1 MLLSAHPEVGGSE
14 GSTMNPDA
22 GGAGKKWGGLRR
34 TIQGLRLVWKVNGL
48 FLLILVTALG
58 ISGYFSNLAFENSE
72 LDAARELSLESS
84 DRVLARIREVMMED
98 GAHQLQDAVSRIAS
112 ENPTYRDIRLIS
124 HHGEILSSQLSPTPP
139 AVDSLS
145 WPCTICHSSPA
156 DSRVTSECSF
166 CEIQEPPGSPR
177 YLSVATPIFA
187 QEGCAGAG
195 CHSVVGDS
203 TVLGVLQAD
212 YSLARV
218 DTLIAQRNWHTA
230 LAIIISLLLG
240 SAATWWMTERL
251 LGRRIRALREGA
263 LRLAQHDFSFR
274 FSDTT
279 GDGLAELVGVFD
291 DMTEELSSALLEL
304 SSAREHLQAIVEDSA
319 DIIITVDPTGL
330 ITTFNPG
337 AERILGY
344 QREEIIGRR
353 IEMLFQDPRDRD
365 KAIAQLD
372 HTDHVVNYITRFVTK
387 DGKIRNVLLTL
398 SRLRSPDG
406 EPIGTLGV
414 SKDITRE
421 LRLQRRLLRSERMA
435 ALGQA
440 ITGIQHSIK
449 NMLNVMKGGSYMV
462 KLGLNKDDRDMLMEG
477 WEMVQ
482 QGIDDMTQ
490 MSKSM
495 LDFARTKKLKIEPE
509 DLAVLLQRIH
519 GINRAKFREEGVELV
534 LEAAEDL
541 PLVEV
546 DAEMI
551 RSVVMDLLSNA
562 LDACSWKD
570 YPEGEAPRV
579 TMGLGPSTD
588 PAYVDIV
595 VQDNGEGMPEEVKHR
610 IFTPFF
616 STKDKMGTG
625 MGLAVVSRIVKSHEG
640 RILVESEPKKGT
652 EFRVTLPISGPSLR
666 EEEGDA

>member
-1 MLLSAHPEVGGSE
+1 
-14 GSTMNPDA
+14 MNPDDR
-22 GGAGKKWGGLRR
+22 GVGRKRRSIRGALRS
-34 TIQGLRLVWKVNGL
+34 LRLVWKVNGL
-48 FLLILVTALG
+48 FLLILVAALG
-58 ISGYFSNLAFENSE
+58 ISAYFSNLAFEEAE
-72 LDAARELSLESS
+72 LEAARELSLESS
-84 DRVLARIREVMMED
+84 ERVLQRIRAIMMED
-98 GAHQLQDAVSRIAS
+98 ASHELRSVVNRMAS
-112 ENPTYRDIRLIS
+112 ENPMYRDVRLID
-124 HHGEILSSQLSPTPP
+124 HEGEILASQLSPLP
-139 AVDSLS
+139 ASVDSLS
-145 WPCTICHSSPA
+145 WPCAVCHGPPEGA
-156 DSRVTSECSF
+156 GNEAGCSF
-166 CEIQEPPGSPR
+166 CEVLEAEEGTR
-177 YLSVATPIFA
+177 YLSVATPIYVE
-187 QEGCAGAG
+187 EGCGGAG
-195 CHSVVGDS
+195 CHLSPSDS

-218 DTLIAQRNWHTA
+218 DALIAQRNRHTV
-230 LAIIISLLLG
+230 LAIIISIILG

-291 DMTEELSSALLEL
+291 EMTEELSSALLEL
-304 SSAREHLQAIVEDSA
+304 SSAREHLQAIVENSA

-337 AERILGY
+337 AEKILEY
-344 QREEIIGRR
+344 QREEVIGRR
-353 IEMLFQDPRDRD
+353 IEMLFYDPRERD
-365 KAIAQLD
+365 KAIAKLD
-372 HTDHVVNYITRFVTK
+372 HTDHVVNYLTRFVTR

-406 EPIGTLGV
+406 DPIGTLGV

-435 ALGQA
+435 ALGQT

-462 KLGLNKDDRDMLMEG
+462 KLGLTRDDRELLMEG

-490 MSKSM
+490 MSRSM
-495 LDFARTKKLKIEPE
+495 LDFARTKKLRIEPT
-509 DLAVLLQRIH
+509 DLAALLERIH
-519 GINRAKFREEGVELV
+519 RINKAKFKEEGAELV
-534 LEAAEDL
+534 LEPPEEL

-551 RSVVMDLLSNA
+551 RSVIMDLLSNA
-562 LDACSWKD
+562 LDACSWKV
-570 YPEGEAPRV
+570 YPENERPRV
-579 TMGLGPSTD
+579 TLGLSLAAD
-588 PAYVDIV
+588 PAYVELMV
-595 VQDNGEGMPEEVKHR
+595 KDNGEGMPEEVKHR

-640 RILVESEPKKGT
+640 RITVESAPKEGT
-652 EFRVTLPISGPSLR
+652 TFRVTLPINGPNLR
-666 EEEGDA
+666 EEEGDAQESAGGRR